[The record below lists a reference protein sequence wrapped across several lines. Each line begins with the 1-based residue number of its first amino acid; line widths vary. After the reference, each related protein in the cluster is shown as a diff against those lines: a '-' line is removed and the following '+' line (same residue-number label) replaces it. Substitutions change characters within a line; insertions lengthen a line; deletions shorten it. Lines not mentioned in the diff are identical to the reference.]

1 MNEVL
6 DLPWPDWEIPRLPLP
21 HLPDIPLPDLPVTP
35 AQVAVL
41 LTVVAAVLGLAVG
54 RRASRPAAWVAVLTS
69 GLVLATTVWQLY
81 VVYEL
86 GGVQVSRTV
95 GALAFGELSVPLELV
110 ATRLSALVA
119 AVVALVA
126 LVVQVFARWYLWYD
140 PRYRQFS
147 ATVSLFTAAM
157 LLVVLSGD
165 VVLTLIGWEVMGWC
179 SFLLIGH
186 LSAKDSANRAAV
198 KALLVTRLA
207 DVGFVIGLIWLA
219 AGAGS
224 TSIERIIGHWT
235 GVGPDGTATRVP
247 EAAQGALAL
256 AMICVV
262 IGVVGKSAQLPFQ
275 DWLPDAMEGPTPA
288 SALIHAAT
296 MVAAGT
302 VVLAQLFPLL
312 QAAGPARLLLAVLVS
327 VTIVLAALLAFAQP
341 DLKRLLA
348 WSTVS
353 QVGLMLAALTVVPSG
368 AGPDVAITHLIS
380 HAWFKALLFLT
391 VGWMGVLTGGTVVRY
406 VVSSTKRYRSLRRP
420 MGIGLLALAG
430 VPPMVGFVS
439 KELVLAQAE
448 HGVQDGVGPAGTIV
462 LAAVGASVPLTAAY
476 CMRAWLILDRG
487 PRRAPAPAPRRA
499 QEHQMIDDFFEEPD
513 VVEEAIGIE
522 EAESAISSSARA
534 AVALLGFFSV
544 VGGIV
549 VFTPRL
555 QLDVTINLQ
564 LLVAAL
570 LLMALAALAVW
581 VVSRGVG
588 SRDAAARLPMR
599 VSLAGERGLG
609 FDRLYRVLVAGPV
622 LSLAHGVQWLD
633 REVLDAYVRA
643 AGPAA
648 RLLGAVLERTHPRRP
663 APGLVLVLGGVLVL
677 GLIGVVLT

>member
-1 MNEVL
+1 MNDLL
-6 DLPWPDWEIPRLPLP
+6 DLPWPDWEIPSLPLP
-21 HLPDIPLPDLPVTP
+21 SLPDIPLPDLPVTA
-35 AQVAVL
+35 AQVTIL
-41 LTVVAAVLGLAVG
+41 LAGAAAILGLALG
-54 RRASRPAAWVAVLTS
+54 RRASRPASWVAILS
-69 GLVLATTVWQLY
+69 SLLVLLVAVWQVY

-86 GGVQVSRTV
+86 GGLEVSDTI
-95 GALAFGELSVPLELV
+95 GPLAFGELTVPLQLT

-126 LVVQVFARWYLWYD
+126 LVVQVFARWYLWFD

-186 LSAKDSANRAAV
+186 LSAKDSANRAAT

-207 DVGFVIGLIWLA
+207 DVGFVLGLIALA
-219 AGAGS
+219 AGAGT
-224 TSIERIIGHWT
+224 TSIDGIIGHWVTTT
-235 GVGPDGTATRVP
+235 GTEIV
-247 EAAQGALAL
+247 AQPGQSALLSL
-256 AMICVV
+256 AMIGVV
-262 IGVVGKSAQLPFQ
+262 LGVVGKSAQLPFQ

-302 VVLAQLFPLL
+302 AVLAQLFPLL
-312 QAAGPARLLLAVLVS
+312 QAAGPARSLLAVLVS
-327 VTIVLAALLAFAQP
+327 VTIVMAALLAFAQP
-341 DLKRLLA
+341 DIKRLLA

-368 AGPDVAITHLIS
+368 TGPDAAIMHLIS

-406 VVSSTKRYRSLRRP
+406 VVSSTKRYRTLRRP
-420 MGIGLLALAG
+420 MAIGLLSLAG
-430 VPPMVGFVS
+430 VPPLVGFVS

-448 HGVQDGVGPAGTIV
+448 HGVQHGAGLAGTIV

-487 PRRAPAPAPRRA
+487 PRRRQVQAPQAARGH
-499 QEHQMIDDFFEEPD
+499 EIIDDFFAEPE

-522 EAESAISSSARA
+522 EAESAISSSART
-534 AVALLGFFSV
+534 AVAVLGFLTLI
-544 VGGIV
+544 GGLLA
-549 VFTPRL
+549 FTP
-555 QLDVTINLQ
+555 QLELDLTINVQ
-564 LLVAAL
+564 LLAAAL
-570 LLMALAALAVW
+570 LLMVLAAIAVS
-581 VVSRGVG
+581 VASRGVG
-588 SRDAAARLPMR
+588 SRDAAARLPIS
-599 VSLAGERGLG
+599 VSLAAERGLG
-609 FDRLYRVLVAGPV
+609 FDRLYRAAVARPV
-622 LSLAHGVQWLD
+622 LRLAHWVQWLD

-648 RLLGAVLERTHPRRP
+648 RLLGSALQQTHPRRP
-663 APGLVLVLGGVLVL
+663 APGLVLVLAGVAVL
-677 GLIGVVLT
+677 AIIGVVVS